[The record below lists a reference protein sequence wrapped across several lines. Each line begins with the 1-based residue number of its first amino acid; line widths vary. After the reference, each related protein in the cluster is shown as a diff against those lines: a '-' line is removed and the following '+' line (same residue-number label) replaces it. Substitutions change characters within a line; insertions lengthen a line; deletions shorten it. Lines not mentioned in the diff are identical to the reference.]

1 MQKFRNLLV
10 GIDVD
15 AQGQLAA
22 GSKPALQQALWL
34 ANRHGAKLT
43 FVHVIDVPDTVRSVL
58 GLQPQSAVSARQ
70 SVVNQLLATL
80 VEAARQD
87 GVEANGRLLYG
98 VDWQAIIALV
108 QQEHHDLVLA
118 GTRGR
123 GVAGR
128 AIFGSTCNRLLR
140 YCPCPVWSVKNEAVT
155 TLHAVLVAHDL
166 SDAGTTA
173 LRLGAAVAELLQAKL
188 HVLHVLELPEDRRF
202 LGSVSAADIT
212 SRELTTHRELCAAVA
227 ALEGNVQARVQVCTG
242 NAHTEILG
250 YLQRHPIDLLCMGT
264 LARSG
269 LRGLLTGNTA
279 ENVLPWI
286 DCSLLAVKPPGF
298 VSPLESQSAAPD
310 TPHSEGKTS

>member
-1 MQKFRNLLV
+1 MQKFRNVLV

-15 AQGQLAA
+15 ADGQLAA
-22 GSKPALQQALWL
+22 GSKPALHQALWL
-34 ANRHGAKLT
+34 ANRHGARLT
-43 FVHVIDVPDTVRSVL
+43 FAHVIDVPDTVRSIL

-70 SVVNQLLATL
+70 RTVNQLLATL
-80 VEAARQD
+80 VGAARQE
-87 GVEANGRLLYG
+87 GIEANGRLLYG

-108 QQEHHDLVLA
+108 QQEQHDLVLA

-123 GVAGR
+123 GMAGR

-155 TLHAVLVAHDL
+155 ALRAVMVAHDL
-166 SDAGTTA
+166 SDAGAAA
-173 LRLGAAVAELLQAKL
+173 LRLGAMVAELQQARL

-202 LGSVSAADIT
+202 LGSVSAADVT
-212 SRELTTHRELCAAVA
+212 TREQTAHRELCAATA
-227 ALEGNVQARVQVCTG
+227 ALGGNVTARVQVCTG

-298 VSPLESQSAAPD
+298 VSPVQGESNAPD
-310 TPHSEGKTS
+310 TPHSKARTS